1 MADPLLKGNFPDTSL
16 NQAIGVAAMCLQDEP
31 SVRPLIGDVVVA
43 LSFLATA
50 PPQKA
55 NPAAAPTSTP
65 SNKNEDCHSHQGNEE
80 EEEEDNESISSH
92 SRSSGMSSEDES
104 VSVDYRQNSA
114 RESQDGR
121 ANESNIEHHTRYDD
135 SLASSISSS
144 SRSKSQDEST
154 FENSGR
160 RQDNMKSRDENND
173 SESNSSRP

>member
-16 NQAIGVAAMCLQDEP
+16 NQAVGVAAMCLQDEP

-50 PPQKA
+50 PT
-55 NPAAAPTSTP
+55 AAPTSTP
-65 SNKNEDCHSHQGNEE
+65 SNKNEDCHSHQGNE

-121 ANESNIEHHTRYDD
+121 ANESNIEHQTRYDD

-154 FENSGR
+154 FANSGR
-160 RQDNMKSRDENND
+160 RQDSMKSRDENND